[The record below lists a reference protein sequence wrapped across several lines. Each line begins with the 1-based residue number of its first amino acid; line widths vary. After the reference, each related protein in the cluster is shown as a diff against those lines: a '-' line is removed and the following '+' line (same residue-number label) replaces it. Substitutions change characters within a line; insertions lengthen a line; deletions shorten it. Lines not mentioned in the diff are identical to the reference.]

1 MKPAAESVLVLH
13 EALAIDARPDEQ
25 DTLAQVEQV
34 CAALQRLG
42 YRVSQLAT
50 DLDLQACL
58 ESIDALDPDCIFN
71 LVESLAG
78 KGQLIHLLPALL
90 GAHRRCFTGC
100 GSDAMYLTS
109 NKLLAKQWL
118 RLNHLPTPASF
129 LEHEEVAEED
139 LSWIVKSVWEH
150 ASFGLDDG
158 CVVSGVPAARKRMHH
173 CIGLHGGDWFAEQY
187 IDGREFNVA
196 LLEIDGRAV
205 VLPIAEMAFIDY
217 PRGKP
222 RIVGYAAK
230 WDQEAPEYYSTQ
242 RAFTSLAQPQQD
254 AITALAEACWR
265 LFGLRGYARVDLRM
279 DAAGG
284 LWILEINANPCL
296 ADDAGFVAAAN
307 QAGIGYDDL
316 VHYILLAGVS

>member
-1 MKPAAESVLVLH
+1 MKSAAESVLVLH
-13 EALAIDARPDEQ
+13 ESLAIDARPDEQ

-50 DLDLQACL
+50 DLDLQA
-58 ESIDALDPDCIFN
+58 SVKAIDALAPDCIFN

-90 GAHRRCFTGC
+90 TAIGRRFTGC
-100 GSDAMYLTS
+100 GSDAMYLSS
-109 NKLLAKQWL
+109 NKLMAKQWL

-129 LEHEEVAEED
+129 LADEEVAEED
-139 LSWIVKSVWEH
+139 LTWIVKSVWEH

-158 CVVSGVPAARKRMHH
+158 CVVSGVPAARARLRH
-173 CIGLHGGDWFAEQY
+173 CAGLHGGDWFAEQY

-196 LLEIDGRAV
+196 LLEIDARAI

-217 PRGKP
+217 PRDKP

-230 WDQEAPEYYSTQ
+230 WDQEAPEYYATQ
-242 RAFTSLAQPQQD
+242 RAFTPLAQPQQD
-254 AITALAEACWR
+254 AIEALGQACWQ

-279 DAAGG
+279 DDAGR
-284 LWILEINANPCL
+284 LWILEVNANPCL
-296 ADDAGFVAAAN
+296 SDDAGFAAAAS

-316 VHYILLAGVS
+316 VHHILLAGVS